1 MSVIRPDLPL
11 LDLHRHLDGSVRL
24 ETILEVGLQ
33 HDLLMP
39 ARDLEGLRPY
49 VQVTTPQPDILA
61 FFAKFEWQ
69 VGILVDYDV
78 CRRVAYENV
87 QDAQREGIDYIE
99 LRFSPWF
106 MAEPH
111 GLNPAGVVE
120 AVVDGVAAGQRDFG
134 VQANLIGI
142 ISRTYGPEIGQQELD
157 ALLTQR
163 DHLVALDLAGDEKNF
178 PGEWFVDHFKQGR
191 EAGWQVT
198 VHAGEAGG
206 SQSIWQAIRELGATR
221 IGHAVRAVDDPV
233 LLDYLA
239 QNRIGVETNLTSNV
253 QTSTVPSYAS
263 HPLKTM
269 LAHNILATIN
279 TDDPGIS
286 AIDLSFEY
294 EVAVNQAGLS
304 QELAGQAQKNA
315 LEIAFLPA
323 AEKEALLEK
332 TRTPSE

>member
-11 LDLHRHLDGSVRL
+11 IDLHRHLDGSVRL

-33 HDLLMP
+33 HDLPLP

-69 VGILVDYDV
+69 VGILVNYDV

-99 LRFSPWF
+99 LRFSPVF

-120 AVVDGVAAGQRDFG
+120 AVVDGVAAGRRDFD
-134 VQANLIGI
+134 VQANLVGI
-142 ISRTYGPEIGQQELD
+142 ISRTYGPEVGQRELD

-178 PGEWFVDHFKQGR
+178 PGEWFVDHFRQGR

-206 SQSIWQAIRELGATR
+206 SQSIWQAIRELGAAR
-221 IGHAVRAVDDPV
+221 IGHAVHAGDDPT
-233 LLDYLA
+233 LMDYLA
-239 QNRIGVETNLTSNV
+239 ENRIGVETNLTSNV

-269 LAHNILATIN
+269 LEHGILATIN

-286 AIDLSFEY
+286 AIDLPFEFA
-294 EVAVNQAGLS
+294 VAVERAGLS
-304 QELAGQAQKNA
+304 QKQAAQAQQNA
-315 LEIAFLPA
+315 LDIAFLSADEKA
-323 AEKEALLEK
+323 ALRAKK
-332 TRTPSE
+332 RRDN

>member
-11 LDLHRHLDGSVRL
+11 IDLHRHLDGSVRL
-24 ETILEVGLQ
+24 ETILDVGLQ
-33 HDLLMP
+33 HDLPLP

-69 VGILVDYDV
+69 VGILVNYDV
-78 CRRVAYENV
+78 CRRIAYENV
-87 QDAQREGIDYIE
+87 RDAQREGIDYIE
-99 LRFSPWF
+99 LRFSPVF

-111 GLNPAGVVE
+111 GLNPAGVAE
-120 AVVDGVAAGQRDFG
+120 AVVDGVAAGQREFG
-134 VQANLIGI
+134 VRANLIGI
-142 ISRTYGPEIGQQELD
+142 ISRTYGPEVGQKELD

-178 PGEWFVDHFKQGR
+178 PGEWFLDHFRQGR

-206 SQSIWQAIRELGATR
+206 SQSIWQAIRELGAAR
-221 IGHAVRAVDDPV
+221 IGHAVRAVDDPA
-233 LLDYLA
+233 LMDYLA

-269 LAHNILATIN
+269 LEHGILVTIN

-286 AIDLSFEY
+286 AIDLPFEY
-294 EVAVNQAGLS
+294 QVAVEKAGLS
-304 QELAGQAQKNA
+304 PAQATQVQQNA
-315 LEIAFLPA
+315 LEIAFLSAKEKA
-323 AEKEALLEK
+323 ALRAKKQAN
-332 TRTPSE
+332 